1 MAKFR
6 GKYRIKSARAA
17 WWNYRNDGAYFITI
31 CTYGKRHFFG
41 ECIEGQMRLSPAGA
55 MVQGFWYEIPKH
67 FPHVKL
73 GVFQVMPNH
82 LHGILIL
89 DKSGT
94 TDDRAV
100 GDGTDVGDVT
110 HVVETLQC
118 NVSTSQPPQPPQSP
132 PSDLSQQSPSDPPQ
146 PPSSDPPVETPHDY
160 FSRISPK
167 PGSVAAIVRSYKSVC
182 TRNIRQVL
190 PELEFDWQERYWD
203 NIIRDESAFFRIT
216 HYIIHNPENWE
227 DDMFFSA
234 E

>member
-31 CTYGKRHFFG
+31 CTCDRRHFFG

-67 FPHVKL
+67 FSHVKL

-89 DKSGT
+89 NKSGT
-94 TDDRAV
+94 TDDR
-100 GDGTDVGDVT
+100 DVGDVGDVGGVGD
-110 HVVETLQC
+110 VVETLQC
-118 NVSTSQPPQPPQSP
+118 NVSTPQPPPSQPPHLDS
-132 PSDLSQQSPSDPPQ
+132 PQ
-146 PPSSDPPVETPHDY
+146 PPPPDPPVETPHDY

-167 PGSVAAIVRSYKSVC
+167 PGSVATIVRSYKSVC

-216 HYIIHNPENWE
+216 HYIIHNPENWK

-234 E
+234 Q